1 MTWIKEDENVD
12 PNLSPTAKAVSINP
26 RVMDTVLYMNEAI
39 SNDVSALTRVEEESI
54 AAVVSVANKCR
65 Y

>member
-1 MTWIKEDENVD
+1 MSWIKEDENVD
-12 PNLSPTAKAVSINP
+12 TNLSGTAKAVSINP
-26 RVMDTVLYMNEAI
+26 KVMDAVLHMNEAI
-39 SNDVSALTRVEEESI
+39 SNGASALTRTQEESI

>member
-26 RVMDTVLYMNEAI
+26 RVMDAGI
-39 SNDVSALTRVEEESI
+39 H
-54 AAVVSVANKCR
+54 
-65 Y
+65 